1 MTLAEH
7 AQQTVNKL
15 RPKIKSQNGDSDSSL
30 HTESVRSEHDSS
42 QMQSIQFQNSSVKT
56 SVGGMCDSDMQG
68 LTEAEKQKLQFALK
82 VLQEEE
88 ERKKAREKAGSKYT
102 DQALNQ
108 GKFTMNTF
116 HLRYIQKDNTK
127 VGSGAEAKEKKEE
140 EKR

>member
-1 MTLAEH
+1 M
-7 AQQTVNKL
+7 
-15 RPKIKSQNGDSDSSL
+15 
-30 HTESVRSEHDSS
+30 
-42 QMQSIQFQNSSVKT
+42 
-56 SVGGMCDSDMQG
+56 
-68 LTEAEKQKLQFALK
+68 K
-82 VLQEEE
+82 VLQYEE

-127 VGSGAEAKEKKEE
+127 VGGAEAKEKKEE